1 MSERND
7 KSEQEIGE
15 EQDIKRWTAKRRAAL
30 STAPCYSQQS
40 IYTSANASWR
50 A

>member
-15 EQDIKRWTAKRRAAL
+15 EQDIKRWTAKRRSL
-30 STAPCYSQQS
+30 GENCTVERYP
-40 IYTSANASWR
+40 SA
-50 A
+50 